1 MNKPTVND
9 YYKVDISIA
18 PASADFCDLAAGLLA
33 PAGFESFVPWDDRPG
48 EGLTAYVPAPL
59 YDASAVAAALG
70 ELRPFAEAAFEAEFV
85 EGRDWNAEWEKNYFR
100 PILVEGKV
108 AVHSSFH
115 TDIPQAQYDI
125 TIDPRMAFG
134 TGHHATTTLMMR
146 ALLNAGVGGK
156 AVIDM
161 GTGSGILAILA
172 AMLGAAPV
180 TGIEIDPFAEAN
192 ARDNVA
198 LNLTAPGAVTVTGGD
213 ASALVSVPYK
223 ADLFLA
229 NINRNVIT
237 ADIAAYAA
245 AIRDGGMLVVS
256 GFYVADRPVVAAAAE
271 AAGFVQ
277 TAADEADN
285 WSSMTFVKR
294 TSL

>member
-1 MNKPTVND
+1 MNKPTMND

-59 YDASAVAAALG
+59 YDSSAVAAALG